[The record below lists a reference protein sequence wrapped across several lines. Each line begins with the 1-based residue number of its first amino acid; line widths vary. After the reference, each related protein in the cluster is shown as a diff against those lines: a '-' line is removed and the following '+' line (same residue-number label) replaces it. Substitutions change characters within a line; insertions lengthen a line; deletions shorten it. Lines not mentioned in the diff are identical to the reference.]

1 MQCGNKGHTLRFC
14 IINVKNAG
22 VKSKGNR
29 DVLGHGQIYP
39 QFNFVLDDKGGETQW
54 DKKTRADRE
63 FN

>member
-1 MQCGNKGHTLRFC
+1 MQGW
-14 IINVKNAG
+14 
-22 VKSKGNR
+22 KSKGNR

-54 DKKTRADRE
+54 DKKSRADRE